1 MKGGF
6 LSIFVLL
13 IPIFGKATDSLAL
26 PAIYPSNLTAYDIDP
41 GIPAFPHSNVLIDQK
56 GRLWVNPLAP
66 KGHAPIKFYQFDGKR
81 SHFQRHSDSIAKTK
95 NGQTI
100 LKGMLNNG
108 FLFGFI
114 ENSNFFFLFDP
125 DHFSF
130 QYFKV
135 DQNEEIINAVKGE
148 ENDIYIL
155 AKGPDYYLLYSIIK
169 GELTVFRKSKFDK
182 RDTSNEVI
190 LELGAVASGSVW
202 LVETVLNT
210 SSKMLSEVN
219 LIEMYLNENRTE
231 KFDLI
236 PYFDKNFIRNIDPLN
251 FLSTIAVDHED
262 KLLFSFNRSKQLYE
276 FDTKTKPIQWPN

>member
-1 MKGGF
+1 MRSGF
-6 LSIFVLL
+6 LFILL
-13 IPIFGKATDSLAL
+13 LLFQGKGMSRDSLTV
-26 PAIYPSNLTAYDIDP
+26 PKIYSSNITAYDIDP
-41 GIPAFPHSNVLIDQK
+41 GIPAFPHSNVIIDQK
-56 GRLWVNPLAP
+56 GRLWINPLAP
-66 KGHAPIKFYQFDGKR
+66 KGHSPIKFYQFDGNR
-81 SHFQRHSDSIAKTK
+81 SHFQKHSDSIAKTE

-108 FLFGFI
+108 FFFGFI
-114 ENSNFFFLFDP
+114 ENSNFFFHFDP

-148 ENDIYIL
+148 ENEIYIL
-155 AKGPDYYLLYSIIK
+155 VKGPDYYLMYSIIK

-219 LIEMYLNENRTE
+219 LIEMYLNENKTE

-236 PYFDKNFIRNIDPLN
+236 PYFDRNFIWSDDPLN
-251 FLSTIAVDHED
+251 
-262 KLLFSFNRSKQLYE
+262 LFIVNSCR
-276 FDTKTKPIQWPN
+276 P